1 MDKYKFGEFI
11 YNKRKALGLTQ
22 DELGRALG
30 VTNKAVSKWET
41 GETLP
46 DVQLLQML
54 ASALNVTIDELIT
67 QEAPKVEVKYLE
79 PKKSIFKPIAIILGI
94 IMLITILLLCISLIP
109 EEKTITTANILD
121 YYDINACESS
131 KIDGD
136 TITINGVVNKRVEVS
151 DTNIKL
157 SLTIK
162 YYYVN
167 TDDQIAEI
175 LYLNREAIV
184 NEECMNFSL
193 TLAPKNEINNF
204 KSFYGFDIS
213 YKVIEV
219 TANVS

>member
-1 MDKYKFGEFI
+1 MNKYKFGEFI

-136 TITINGVVNKRVEVS
+136 TITINGVVDKRVEVS

-167 TDDQIAEI
+167 TDDAIAEI

-184 NEECMNFSL
+184 NEECMSFSL